1 MILQEI
7 QVLRSIY
14 ASQTLGGPVT
24 AHNALTGA
32 KQVIPR
38 GPFGFQ
44 ETIKQLG
51 TNGGGP
57 LNANGADPFEDPTA
71 LTHFLS
77 FFLLLS
83 IPVAL
88 TYTFGKMVGSVR
100 QGVAIL
106 GVMAVLF
113 GGSLAVAS
121 VAGHQANPAVA
132 AAGLTHQSAGNM
144 EGKECPCA
152 AGPWTS
158 RRESSTSSPTWP
170 ATPARSAPG
179 G

>member
-1 MILQEI
+1 MIRTAISARRENRQGAIPVGYLPH
-7 QVLRSIY
+7 R
-14 ASQTLGGPVT
+14 GGRVPVT
-24 AHNALTGA
+24 
-32 KQVIPR
+32 VPR
-38 GPFGFQ
+38 SPFFYRHR
-44 ETIKQLG
+44 
-51 TNGGGP
+51 
-57 LNANGADPFEDPTA
+57 ADPFENPTG
-71 LTHFLS
+71 LTNFLS
-77 FFLLLS
+77 IVLILC
-83 IPVAL
+83 IPVGL
-88 TYTFGKMVGSVR
+88 TYTFGTMVGSVR

-132 AAGLTHQSAGNM
+132 AAGLTHQPAGNM